1 MVGSDPA
8 GSGGAPDIYK
18 LFCDYNGI
26 YFGGSLDPCAVC
38 WAEDPLPDRDVS
50 TCDYYPEGG
59 GCVILLS
66 KSLYKCT
73 NGLLKNVLL
82 HEMIHAYICIK
93 DGNSN
98 HSDHGAEFQ
107 KLMNAI
113 NLSSVAD
120 PHRPVDG
127 YSITLHHEIRKKYYD
142 YKCESCGD
150 LFKSIKMKGPSYDD
164 CIEKIGADGLCQ
176 NLKCHWHR
184 HKKWCSGSYHRV
196 QEPAPGSLELKRS
209 KAEEALHDG
218 MTVETVCKSWPP
230 TSNKG
235 EKGNKKEEDTSAEFL
250 YHADDALGCSGLGSS
265 SRKSN
270 KKIKLSKDVGF
281 DLRTDD
287 IVQEVP
293 KRPRTAVLQ
302 NQECSRRK
310 KRKPSNWDGAY
321 SVVIEWLNYYSVS
334 DSDEDEVPLINKRTE
349 RRKRQKLIELSLTKE
364 FSDGVKFASSTSGS
378 VNGTND
384 IDIGSRSAEPGNDR
398 RFAIVAASRPEE
410 RLLPNHEVAGDE
422 AAHESVSSPLDSPI
436 RGDIIDI
443 SDG

>member
-1 MVGSDPA
+1 M
-8 GSGGAPDIYK
+8 Y
-18 LFCDYNGI
+18 
-26 YFGGSLDPCAVC
+26 
-38 WAEDPLPDRDVS
+38 
-50 TCDYYPEGG
+50 
-59 GCVILLS
+59 
-66 KSLYKCT
+66 
-73 NGLLKNVLL
+73 VL
-82 HEMIHAYICIK
+82 IC
-93 DGNSN
+93 
-98 HSDHGAEFQ
+98 
-107 KLMNAI
+107 
-113 NLSSVAD
+113 
-120 PHRPVDG
+120 
-127 YSITLHHEIRKKYYD
+127 
-142 YKCESCGD
+142 
-150 LFKSIKMKGPSYDD
+150 
-164 CIEKIGADGLCQ
+164 
-176 NLKCHWHR
+176 R
-184 HKKWCSGSYHRV
+184 HKKRCSGSYHRV

-209 KAEEALHDG
+209 KAEEALDDG
-218 MTVETVCKSWPP
+218 MTVETVCKSLHP

-235 EKGNKKEEDTSAEFL
+235 EKGNEKEEDASAEFL

-265 SRKSN
+265 SRDKSN

-281 DLRTDD
+281 DLRTND
-287 IVQEVP
+287 IVQEVA

-349 RRKRQKLIELSLTKE
+349 RRKRQKIIEMSLARE

-384 IDIGSRSAEPGNDR
+384 IDIGSRSSEPGNDR

-410 RLLPNHEVAGDE
+410 RLLPNHAVANHEAGDK
-422 AAHESVSSPLDSPI
+422 ATHESMSSPLHSPI

>member
-18 LFCDYNGI
+18 LFFDYNGI

-66 KSLYKCT
+66 KSLYKCK
-73 NGLLKNVLL
+73 NGFLKNVLL

-98 HSDHGAEFQ
+98 HSDHGAEFR

-127 YSITLHHEIRKKYYD
+127 YNITLHHEIRKKYHD

-150 LFKSIKMKGPSYDD
+150 LLKSIKMKGPSYDD

-184 HKKWCSGSYHRV
+184 HKKRCSGSYHRV

-209 KAEEALHDG
+209 KAEEALDDG
-218 MTVETVCKSWPP
+218 MTVETVCKSLHP

-235 EKGNKKEEDTSAEFL
+235 EKG
-250 YHADDALGCSGLGSS
+250 LGSS
-265 SRKSN
+265 SRDKSN

-281 DLRTDD
+281 DLRTND
-287 IVQEVP
+287 IVQEVA

-349 RRKRQKLIELSLTKE
+349 RRKRQKIIEMSLARE

-384 IDIGSRSAEPGNDR
+384 IDIGSRSSEPGNDR

-410 RLLPNHEVAGDE
+410 RLLPNHAVANHEAGDK
-422 AAHESVSSPLDSPI
+422 ATHESMSSPLHSPI

>member
-1 MVGSDPA
+1 M
-8 GSGGAPDIYK
+8 

-38 WAEDPLPDRDVS
+38 WAEDPLPDR
-50 TCDYYPEGG
+50 G

-164 CIEKIGADGLCQ
+164 CIEKIGADDTRSGAQVAIIEFKNQHLEVW
-176 NLKCHWHR
+176 NLNVPKLFFII
-184 HKKWCSGSYHRV
+184 S
-196 QEPAPGSLELKRS
+196 
-209 KAEEALHDG
+209 AEEALHDG